1 MIGRPERRRARA
13 RAEGQR
19 LRIIRLLEEL
29 GDIEPKEQ
37 CEKCGR
43 WFDQVSSHKPH
54 CDGPE
59 H

>member
-1 MIGRPERRRARA
+1 MPNSRRAREA

-37 CEKCGR
+37 CPACGE
-43 WFDQVSSHKPH
+43 WFAQVSAHKPH
-54 CDGPE
+54 CNGPDT
-59 H
+59 